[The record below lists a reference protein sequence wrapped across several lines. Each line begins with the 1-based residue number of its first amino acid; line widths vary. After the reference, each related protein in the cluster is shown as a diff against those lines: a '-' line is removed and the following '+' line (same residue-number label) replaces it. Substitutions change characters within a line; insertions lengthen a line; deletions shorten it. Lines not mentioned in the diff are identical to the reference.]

1 MKSQDKDSARREK
14 KKKKNSFLRH
24 QRQDIPKNLD
34 NLEILENLEN
44 LENPETQ
51 ETAPKRIPLFHNP
64 RKNQSKYKIYS
75 FLSF

>member
-1 MKSQDKDSARREK
+1 MF
-14 KKKKNSFLRH
+14 FLRRDG
-24 QRQDIPKNLD
+24 QGERRKARSPPSQLIDYLENLD
-34 NLEILENLEN
+34 ILENLEN
-44 LENPETQ
+44 PENPENPETQ